1 MKSREVHTDVGNTP
15 ITVLPS
21 KAADDG
27 VSYQETS
34 HVFKCMQCDLQFQT
48 DIAVVRRNGSH
59 EIEEDMIRVRLD
71 PNTALQQDAGSV
83 LSRVVEREVD
93 RAIREGE
100 EEASPFLH
108 RAL

>member
-1 MKSREVHTDVGNTP
+1 MKSRDVHTHVGNTP

-21 KAADDG
+21 MAADDG

-71 PNTALQQDAGSV
+71 PNRALQQVAGSV

-100 EEASPFLH
+100 EEASC
-108 RAL
+108 

>member
-1 MKSREVHTDVGNTP
+1 MKSRDVHTHVGNTP

-21 KAADDG
+21 MAADDG

-48 DIAVVRRNGSH
+48 DITVVRRNGSH

-71 PNTALQQDAGSV
+71 PNTALQQDTGSV
-83 LSRVVEREVD
+83 LVRIVEREVD
-93 RAIREGE
+93 KALREGE
-100 EEASPFLH
+100 E
-108 RAL
+108 

>member
-1 MKSREVHTDVGNTP
+1 MKSRDVHTHVGNTP

-21 KAADDG
+21 MAADDG

-59 EIEEDMIRVRLD
+59 ETEEDMIRVRLD
-71 PNTALQQDAGSV
+71 PNTALQQVAGSV

-93 RAIREGE
+93 RVMREGE
-100 EEASPFLH
+100 EEASC
-108 RAL
+108 

>member
-1 MKSREVHTDVGNTP
+1 MKSRDVHTHVGNTP

-21 KAADDG
+21 MTADDG

-48 DIAVVRRNGSH
+48 DITVVRRNGSH

-71 PNTALQQDAGSV
+71 PNTALQQDTGSV
-83 LSRVVEREVD
+83 LVRVVEREVD
-93 RAIREGE
+93 KALREGE
-100 EEASPFLH
+100 E
-108 RAL
+108 